1 MVYKLLTLSVKLY
14 NRMIGNNMEEIKLK
28 EIKHNKSLTKLLI
41 KIARNLQMEYHD
53 YYYFEGLYDTF
64 NDEYAYMF
72 KDIMGSG
79 QLIEIKPWEY
89 ENRMEI
95 LEKNAKKGAFYVG
108 FPIPWYE

>member
-14 NRMIGNNMEEIKLK
+14 NRMRGNNMIEIKLHK
-28 EIKHNKSLTKLLI
+28 RLTKQLN
-41 KIARNLQMEYHD
+41 KIARHLQMEYHD
-53 YYYFEGLYDTF
+53 YYYYEGLCDTF
-64 NDEYAYMF
+64 NGEYAYMF

>member
-1 MVYKLLTLSVKLY
+1 
-14 NRMIGNNMEEIKLK
+14 MEEIKLK

>member
-1 MVYKLLTLSVKLY
+1 M
-14 NRMIGNNMEEIKLK
+14 RGNNMEEIKLK